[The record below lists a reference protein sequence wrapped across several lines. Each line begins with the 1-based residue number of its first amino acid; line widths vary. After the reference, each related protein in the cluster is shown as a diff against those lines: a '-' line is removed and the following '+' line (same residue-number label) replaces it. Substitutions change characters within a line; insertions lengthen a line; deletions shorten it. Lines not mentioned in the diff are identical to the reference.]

1 MTPFARSP
9 CHSVIVGHVAEK
21 GPRSGSRR
29 HHPHRQRLRGIGYFQ
44 RVGPGLI
51 TGAADDDPSGIGT
64 YSQVG
69 AAFGFSLLWS
79 TIVALPLAIAVQEA
93 TARLGLMSGR
103 GLAALIK
110 RELPR
115 WVLYISLTLVVSANT
130 FNIGA
135 DLGSMA
141 AATGM
146 LIPLPEVVL
155 VIIFATVM
163 MSLEIFIPYHR
174 YSQVLRWLCLSLISY
189 LVVMFVVD
197 VDWGDV
203 ASSVF
208 VPSFSMSRETL
219 AALIALFG
227 TTISPYLFFWQ
238 TSEEVEELQDHAL
251 DADDGSDSAAHLR
264 AMRGDVF
271 AGMSSGVLVM
281 FAIMVTSAATLGKAG
296 ITSVSTAE
304 EAALALEPL
313 AGSGAR
319 LLFTLGIVGT
329 GLLAVPVLAGSTSYA
344 IAETFGW
351 REGLGLRVSQAKA
364 FYGVIACSMV
374 IGSVMNMVG
383 TNPVRML
390 YWAAILNGLAAPP
403 LIVVIW
409 ILSRRR
415 RLLGDNVSGPVSS
428 ALVALAAGISAVLP
442 LLYLVAK

>member
-1 MTPFARSP
+1 MT
-9 CHSVIVGHVAEK
+9 GGAEK
-21 GPRSGSRR
+21 VVKLLSRQ
-29 HHPHRQRLRGIGYFQ
+29 HHPHRQRLRGAGYFR
-44 RVGPGLI
+44 RVGPGLV

-79 TIVALPLAIAVQEA
+79 TLVALPLAIAVQEA
-93 TARLGLMSGR
+93 TARLGLLSGK

-110 RELPR
+110 REMPR
-115 WVLYISLTLVVSANT
+115 WVLYVSLALVTVANT

-141 AATGM
+141 AATHM
-146 LIPLPEVVL
+146 LAPLPIVVL
-155 VIIFATVM
+155 VVVFGLTM
-163 MSLEIFIPYHR
+163 MTLEIVVPYHK
-174 YSQVLRWLCLSLISY
+174 YSKVLRWLCISLVSY
-189 LVVMFVVD
+189 IAVMFIVD

-203 ASSVF
+203 LGAVL
-208 VPSFSMSRETL
+208 VPEFSFSKPTL

-238 TSEEVEELQDHAL
+238 TSEEVEELQDHGMTSG
-251 DADDGSDSAAHLR
+251 DGEGVETHLR
-264 AMRGDVF
+264 AMRGDVV

-296 ITSVSTAE
+296 ITTVSTAE

-313 AGSGAR
+313 AGSAAK
-319 LLFTLGIVGT
+319 LLFTFGILGT

-351 REGLGLRVSQAKA
+351 REGLGLKMTQAKA
-364 FYGVIACSMV
+364 FYMVIVSSMV
-374 IGSVMNMVG
+374 VGMLMNLVG

-403 LIVVIW
+403 LIVVILL
-409 ILSRRR
+409 LSRRR
-415 RLLGDNVSGPVSS
+415 HVLGNHVSGPRST
-428 ALVALAAGISAVLP
+428 ALVAIAAIVSSVLP
-442 LLYLVAK
+442 VLYVVAR